1 MKQNTTDIRNHKRI
15 LNTLTGPVEKPLLRW
30 IAARLPGWVT
40 PDLLT
45 IFGVFGAVVVFI
57 GYALCNLNPAY
68 LWLANLGFILN
79 WFGDSLDGTLARVR
93 RIERPV
99 YGFYVDHATDAFDEI
114 LIFLGIGV
122 SPFVR
127 FEFAS
132 LALIGY
138 FLLSVLVYVRT
149 CVRGEFTI
157 SYGKLGPTEA
167 RLIGMSANTL
177 VFFLGNPSLNLFTLN
192 LTVYDLI
199 AIGMIVCLLV
209 ISVATT
215 FHQAR
220 ILAKMDP
227 SGGSNPKIN

>member
-1 MKQNTTDIRNHKRI
+1 MRDRTTDIRKHKRI
-15 LNTLTGPVEKPLLRW
+15 LNTLTGSVEKPFLRW
-30 IAARLPGWVT
+30 MAARLPGWVT
-40 PDLLT
+40 PDMLT
-45 IFGVFGAVVVFI
+45 IFGVFGAVVVFV
-57 GYALCNLNPAY
+57 GYALCNLDPAY
-68 LWLANLGFILN
+68 LWLANLGFVIN

-114 LIFLGIGV
+114 LVFLGIGI

-127 FEFAS
+127 FELAC
-132 LALIGY
+132 LALVGY

-167 RLIGMSANTL
+167 RLIGITANTL
-177 VFFLGNPSLNLFTLN
+177 VFFVGNPTLNLFALN
-192 LTVYDLI
+192 LTVYDSI
-199 AIGMIVCLLV
+199 AIGIIVLLLV

-215 FHQAR
+215 FRQAR

-227 SGGSNPKIN
+227 SGGSNHPAK